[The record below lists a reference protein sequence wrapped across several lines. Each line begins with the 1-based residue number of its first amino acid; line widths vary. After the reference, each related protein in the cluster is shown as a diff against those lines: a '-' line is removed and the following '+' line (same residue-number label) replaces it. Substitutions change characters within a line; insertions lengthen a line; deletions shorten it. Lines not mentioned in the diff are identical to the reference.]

1 MPVNAVVDVS
11 TSVVEDDAAVVVPV
25 SVAVEVATFVVVEV

>member
-11 TSVVEDDAAVVVPV
+11 TSVVEDDAAVVVPASV
-25 SVAVEVATFVVVEV
+25 SVIVATFVVVEV